1 MHFAMP
7 IRRDII
13 MLKLRQKLQIKNFLE
28 KNDPEK
34 TRLLARFILGP
45 ELFPNASNNI
55 TNHIWSIPRKINK
68 MNAFSS

>member
-55 TNHIWSIPRKINK
+55 TNHI
-68 MNAFSS
+68 